1 MLRLGMCQNT
11 GPRYGERC
19 VPPSG
24 GPSHSQPSSIEFQNF
39 GIDVQFVHRAY
50 NVRFYALRIFKVF
63 FSQFHIM
70 LKCPIVS

>member
-24 GPSHSQPSSIEFQNF
+24 GPSHSQPVSEEFHNF
-39 GIDVQFVHRAY
+39 DIDVHPVY
-50 NVRFYALRIFKVF
+50 YVWFYALKIF
-63 FSQFHIM
+63 I
-70 LKCPIVS
+70 